1 MFFDK
6 TPCLHEHTK
15 EFFSVRFH
23 YNSKP
28 PLVSQ
33 HGRFFFRYYTTIDSI
48 DSIDSIDM
56 PRRASF
62 YGGPHGPC
70 EMTACSVLIGGLLI
84 VLAIVCVIV
93 AVRSTLTTNTRPKHS
108 DRGTVFEESLVES
121 FATQSCLTTNRATF
135 TMGVEQANGAVAC
148 AALKGT
154 VDTTPASPASP
165 ASPGT
170 PGTPAPTPTSIA
182 PESPVTLLT
191 SDHIPLHTYS
201 QECFKENPPYN
212 TQVYLYPEKPTP
224 PAQLQRGQSVSVQL
238 PSGFTRAEAK
248 ETYGIT
254 IPISP
259 DGEEGDPLSN
269 RRHMAR
275 VVTFV
280 ANNAPLYSSSSSS
293 SDGGESDATGTGS
306 WAMSNGQ
313 LTSYLDTQNP
323 VSVLDTLS
331 VKAYLN
337 QDNRTPPINAYP
349 GGTGTGQAPPLI
361 APYTNRR
368 GNGYVVEFIEPNLQA
383 YYQAKGNESPPI
395 RIIPLTNVTPSPTP
409 YAIQQ
414 CAQKSLR
421 NNPNTPYIQIGQCDQ
436 ATQQCRCVGIPL
448 VTDSTNSC
456 KQPLI
461 PSLAD
466 HPYDVYT
473 IDRNAALQNRLT
485 TLLAP
490 QAESGGVSNPTQ
502 SHTFSCEANAAQAE
516 TRDPCQCPSACEV
529 MNGDSDGADTLC
541 SRPCTQ
547 SKTLD
552 SLIQSVPTINLGVT
566 PPSALCG
573 TTPSK
578 PPCPT
583 PPKPCKWYRSRSL
596 CNANRTFDFEI
607 QGKVTP
613 NHQAA
618 LRKTLSTLIET
629 TSKSQVNTYNIVYK
643 VSPSDIIWTPF
654 SPTRIQL
661 SIPLTPS
668 YTTLTNQ
675 FANTAS
681 STQLALA
688 ALHTPILKHLRD
700 TGPTWTVT
708 PMTGDLTEPTCK
720 WKPTT
725 TVKRDASGK
734 CTPDGITIAKGD
746 DDDDAENE
754 GTCMRADVYNERY
767 GNTRAPVPM
776 NVIAPTPSPTWS
788 TVKPFFN
795 TSAQH
800 STKKLYA
807 PVKKPD
813 MGEMPLGA
821 GLIYPA
827 GV

>member
-1 MFFDK
+1 
-6 TPCLHEHTK
+6 
-15 EFFSVRFH
+15 
-23 YNSKP
+23 
-28 PLVSQ
+28 
-33 HGRFFFRYYTTIDSI
+33 
-48 DSIDSIDM
+48 M

-70 EMTACSVLIGGLLI
+70 EMTACSVLLGGLLI

-108 DRGTVFEESLVES
+108 DTVFEESPVES
-121 FATQSCLTTNRATF
+121 FATQSCSTTNRATF

-154 VDTTPASPASP
+154 VHTTPAP
-165 ASPGT
+165 PGSSA
-170 PGTPAPTPTSIA
+170 TPAPTSIA
-182 PESPVTLLT
+182 PESPITLLT

-201 QECFKENPPYN
+201 QECFTENPPYN
-212 TQVYLYPEKPTP
+212 TQVYLYPETPTP
-224 PAQLQRGQSVSVQL
+224 PAYLQRGQSVSVQL
-238 PSGFTRAEAK
+238 PSEFTEADAK
-248 ETYGIT
+248 ETYDIT
-254 IPISP
+254 IPP
-259 DGEEGDPLSN
+259 DGEDSVPLSN

-280 ANNAPLYSSSSSS
+280 AKNAALYSSSS
-293 SDGGESDATGTGS
+293 GGDSDATGTGS
-306 WAMSNGQ
+306 WAMSDGAR
-313 LTSYLDTQNP
+313 TSYMDTQNP
-323 VSVLDTLS
+323 ISVLDALS

-337 QDNRTPPINAYP
+337 QDNRTPPTNAYP
-349 GGTGTGQAPPLI
+349 GETGAGQAPPTI
-361 APYTNRR
+361 TPYKNTL
-368 GNGYVVEFIEPNLQA
+368 GDGYVVEFIEPNLQA
-383 YYQAKGNESPPI
+383 YYQAKGNENPTI
-395 RIIPLTNVTPSPTP
+395 RIIPIANVTPSPTP

-421 NNPNTPYIQIGQCDQ
+421 NNPNTPYIQIGQCNQ

-473 IDRNAALQNRLT
+473 IDRNAALQSRLT
-485 TLLAP
+485 TLLVP

-502 SHTFSCEANAAQAE
+502 SQTFSCEANAAQAE

-552 SLIQSVPTINLGVT
+552 SLIQSVPTIHLGVT

-578 PPCPT
+578 TPCPT
-583 PPKPCKWYRSRSL
+583 PPKPCKWYRSKSL

-618 LRKTLSTLIET
+618 LRKTLSELIGT

-675 FANTAS
+675 FANSAS
-681 STQLALA
+681 PTMTQLALD
-688 ALHTPILKHLRD
+688 ALHTSILQHLRD

-734 CTPDGITIAKGD
+734 CTPDGITIGKGD

-767 GNTRAPVPM
+767 GHTRAPAPM
-776 NVIAPTPSPTWS
+776 NVIAATPSPTWS